1 MTISIMNDR
10 TKFINYLSP
19 AKLNLGLR
27 VIGKR
32 PDGYHLLNTVFCLI
46 DLFDQVNIQIIDT
59 PQISLVE
66 HQQAWSFVT
75 DLGYKAAKLMQQA
88 SGTSLGANIKIKK
101 TIPSGGGL
109 GGGSSNAATVLLAL
123 NHLWQLNWNT
133 DKLIDLGRRL
143 GADVPFFI
151 YGQNAY
157 ATGIG
162 DEFIPMH
169 LPLEYFVLVKPDF
182 HIPTKSIFSAV
193 EHFSEAKL
201 SPEEIFLTAENDLQ
215 AVAIK
220 LFPKLNEIVKSLSA
234 FGTPIMTGSGS
245 TIYLRFSELKD
256 ANKVAQELGKSYNT
270 YLVKTLNQSPV
281 FTMSC

>member
-1 MTISIMNDR
+1 MMSDR
-10 TKFINYLSP
+10 TRFINYLSP
-19 AKLNLGLR
+19 AKLNLGLK

-32 PDGYHLLNTVFCLI
+32 TDGYHLLNTVFCLI
-46 DLFDQVNIQIIDT
+46 DLFDQINIQIIDN

-66 HQQAWSFVT
+66 HQQAWSFAT
-75 DLGYKAAKLMQQA
+75 DLAYKAAKLLQQA
-88 SGTSLGANIKIKK
+88 SGCKLGANIRVKK
-101 TIPSGGGL
+101 VIPSGAGL

-123 NHLWQLNWNT
+123 NHLWQLNWSMER
-133 DKLIDLGRRL
+133 LIMLGRQL

-157 ATGIG
+157 ASGIG
-162 DEFIPMH
+162 DEFTPMH

-193 EHFSEAKL
+193 EKFSDTKL
-201 SPEEIFLTAENDLQ
+201 SPEEIYLAAENDLQ
-215 AVAIK
+215 TVAIK
-220 LFPKLNEIVKSLSA
+220 LFPKLKNIINSLSA
-234 FGTPIMTGSGS
+234 FGTPSMTGSGS
-245 TIYLRFSELKD
+245 TVFLRFSQLKD
-256 ANKVAQELGKSYNT
+256 ANKVAQELGTSYNT